1 MTEGS
6 WQRTEVGGQRSEVRR
21 QRTAVRIVHC
31 GLRIWDMG
39 CEMWDMPTIR
49 MAHSEKA
56 DFEFAL
62 CSMPC
67 APCRD
72 LLTTGY

>member
-1 MTEGS
+1 
-6 WQRTEVGGQRSEVRR
+6 
-21 QRTAVRIVHC
+21 
-31 GLRIWDMG
+31 MG

-62 CSMPC
+62 CPMPRS
-67 APCRD
+67 ADYR
-72 LLTTGY
+72 LLNMRCEKVYAILFL